1 MHIHCHFNICTVVEL
16 VVILHA
22 CFTLYSAICCSS
34 ERKRLCKWFY
44 RNKPSVEPSNLCIRH
59 YSIIVREVNTGTQT
73 QHTSTGLQTT
83 INRLH
88 PYYTYE
94 CRVAAYTTREG
105 VLSRPINITTDQDG
119 KHELAVST
127 NVHGVTI
134 LTSY

>member
-1 MHIHCHFNICTVVEL
+1 MHALLYTVP
-16 VVILHA
+16 
-22 CFTLYSAICCSS
+22 SAAPQNVRGYASGSTAI
-34 ERKRLCKWFY
+34 
-44 RNKPSVEPSNLCIRH
+44 NLQWSPPTYQYCIRH